1 VTATSSHVR
10 RVVALLVRY
19 ALKPAIKVVGIVA
32 LLVVTVVL
40 VWAFDARRMPELQP
54 WHTAELNAEFRA
66 RDDPQRDLTL
76 ADYLE
81 KEEALFGELN
91 RKVLAGVEPVPELY
105 LSRFSADGTNNPTR
119 FPENWNRT
127 FELTPTELK
136 GGALLLHGLTD
147 SPFSLRETAEMLVDQ
162 GYYVLG
168 LRLPGHG
175 TAPAGL
181 VSIRWRDWMAAT
193 RLGVRHVH
201 GHVNGR
207 GPLLVVGYSNGGGL
221 AVKYTLEAVED
232 PDLPVPDRLV
242 LFSPCIGI
250 TRFAA
255 LSGWHRLLSWIPYF
269 EKSRWMSI
277 EPEIDP
283 YKYNSF
289 PKNAG
294 YQTHLL
300 TRQVQAH
307 FARLKAAGRAAE
319 VPPMLTFQSLV
330 DTTVLTEAIVNGLYA
345 GLERDGNELVLFD
358 VNRVA
363 VFNYL
368 FRSDHSQLLEKL
380 EYDPGLPY
388 TLTVVTNVDKT
399 SLEVVAR
406 SKRPGADEPQLAPL
420 DLEWPRNVFSLS
432 HVALPFSP
440 DNWLYGLEKPLELDY
455 GINLGGA
462 DPRGERNLLRLSASQ
477 FIRLRYNPFF
487 EYFERRVRETVA
499 VASPDPTAP

>member
-1 VTATSSHVR
+1 VT
-10 RVVALLVRY
+10 LLGRY
-19 ALKPAIKVVGIVA
+19 ALRPALKVVAVVA
-32 LLVVTVVL
+32 LLVVTVIL
-40 VWAFDARRMPELQP
+40 VWAFKARRMPDLDS
-54 WHTAELNAEFRA
+54 WHTAELEAEFRA
-66 RDDPQRDLTL
+66 GDDAKGDLTL
-76 ADYLE
+76 ADYLK
-81 KEEALFGELN
+81 KEAAVFEQLGTE
-91 RKVLAGVEPVPELY
+91 VLAGVEPVAELM
-105 LSRFSADGTNNPTR
+105 LSRYSANGTNNPVR
-119 FPENWNRT
+119 FPTNWNRT
-127 FELTPTELK
+127 FEMAPTELK

-147 SPFSLRETAEMLVDQ
+147 SPFSLLEVARMLVDE

-175 TAPAGL
+175 TTPAGL
-181 VSIRWRDWMAAT
+181 VSIRWQDWLAAT

-201 GHVNGR
+201 AKVGGQ

-232 PDLPVPDRLV
+232 TDLPVPDRLI
-242 LFSPCIGI
+242 LFSPCIGV

-300 TRQVQAH
+300 TGQVQAH
-307 FARLKAAGRAAE
+307 FTRLNRAGRAAE
-319 VPPMLTFQSLV
+319 VPPTLTFQSLV
-330 DTTVLTEAIVNGLYA
+330 DTTVLTEAIVNGMYS

-363 VFNYL
+363 VFRYL
-368 FRSDHSQLLEKL
+368 FTSDQRDLLEAL
-380 EYDPGLPY
+380 ERYRELPY
-388 TLTVVTNVDKT
+388 TLTVVTNVNAET
-399 SLEVVAR
+399 LEVMER
-406 SKRPGADEPQLAPL
+406 STGPRAAEPQLTPL
-420 DLEWPRNVFSLS
+420 GLEWPRNVYSLS
-432 HVALPFSP
+432 HIALPFSP
-440 DNWLYGLEKPLELDY
+440 ENWLYGLAKPLEIDY

-462 DPRGERNLLRLSASQ
+462 DPRGERNLLRLSANQ
-477 FIRLRYNPFF
+477 FLRLRYNPFF
-487 EYFERRVRETVA
+487 EYVERRVRETVA
-499 VASPDPTAP
+499 VGRPEPSKGTAPF

>member
-1 VTATSSHVR
+1 MPAHSR
-10 RVVALLVRY
+10 RVARALVKY
-19 ALKPAIKVVGIVA
+19 AVKPALKVAGIV
-32 LLVVTVVL
+32 LLLIVTVIL
-40 VWAFDARRMPELQP
+40 VWAFDARRMPDLES
-54 WHTAELNAEFRA
+54 WHTADLEAEFRA
-66 RDDPQRDLTL
+66 RDDPRRDLTL

-81 KEEALFGELN
+81 KEEALFGELQSE
-91 RKVLAGVEPVPELY
+91 VLAAVEPVPELY
-105 LSRFSADGTNNPTR
+105 LSRFSADGTNNPVR

-127 FELTPTELK
+127 YELTPAEVK

-147 SPFSLRETAEMLVDQ
+147 SPFSLRETAEALVDE

-201 GHVNGR
+201 EHLDGR

-232 PDLPVPDRLV
+232 PDLPVPDRLI

-289 PKNAG
+289 PKNGG

-330 DTTVLTEAIVNGLYA
+330 DTTVLTEAIANGLYA
-345 GLERDGNELVLFD
+345 GLEREGNELVLFD

-368 FRSDHSQLLEKL
+368 FRSDHSELLASL
-380 EYDPGLPY
+380 ENDPKLPY

-406 SKRPGADEPQLAPL
+406 TTGPGAKEPRLVPL
-420 DLEWPRNVFSLS
+420 DSQWPRNVFSLS
-432 HVALPFSP
+432 HIALPFSP
-440 DNWLYGLEKPLELDY
+440 ENWLYGLSKPLELDY

-487 EYFERRVRETVA
+487 EYVGKRVREA
-499 VASPDPTAP
+499 VRVSGEPPAP